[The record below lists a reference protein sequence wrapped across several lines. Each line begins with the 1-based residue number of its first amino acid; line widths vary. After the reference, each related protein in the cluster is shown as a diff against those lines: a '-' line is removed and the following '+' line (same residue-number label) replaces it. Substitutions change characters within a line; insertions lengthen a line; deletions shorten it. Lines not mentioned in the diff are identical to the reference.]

1 MTSSNKKTFS
11 FLYQFISLSAFVLI
25 FMLLLL
31 FIIFNTHANVE
42 KNTQIADALK
52 RLEYLDLRIDNV
64 FKNYF
69 DFMNYDESVRDSRE
83 FAQELQFLTNQGLDT
98 SKIVEI
104 FKAKQNQLDKF
115 KRANS
120 IAFNSKT
127 FLYAL
132 HQEIAQLAEN
142 NSSYASIVK
151 LTNSILAKLATD
163 NILES
168 ENLKE
173 LNAAIAKLETF
184 SSLNDQNVTLFIK
197 HYKMML
203 AQAALMQKN
212 SEIYKDQTLQKE
224 LILAN
229 KVVQAQIA
237 KESQDRLYIAYG
249 VFGATLLVLLFFI
262 FLTLKKVIIPIS
274 LLEKLTKNLASKEA
288 NLKSRLVI
296 DAKSELS
303 KSANYINS
311 FIAVV
316 ENSILEATE
325 NAKASLNN
333 SQQLKENA
341 TILQKNS
348 DIQDEQIS
356 TLRKIGLALDEHISA
371 NGVLAQ
377 NTIEDMNKMQKVM
390 LKAEETL
397 KELAKLIEQGNE
409 QENIIMD
416 NMGNLSSSAD
426 NITSITESIK
436 DIADQTNLLSL
447 NAAIEAARA
456 GEHGRGFAVVADEV
470 RKLAEKTTKSLAEIN
485 ATVSLIAQ
493 QIRDNIEG
501 MKIVHDSMSETN
513 EVANELQNEVVDTME
528 RLRIGIK
535 STQNMA
541 EKNIEA
547 KEKMALL
554 DEKLNVV
561 SDISNHIKVLS
572 NEVNAISVSVLEGSS
587 KLSDKLSS
595 FQ

>member
-1 MTSSNKKTFS
+1 
-11 FLYQFISLSAFVLI
+11 
-25 FMLLLL
+25 MLLLL

-98 SKIVEI
+98 SKIAEI

-127 FLYAL
+127 FLYVL

-142 NSSYASIVK
+142 NSSYTSIVK

-173 LNAAIAKLETF
+173 LNAAIAKLEAF
-184 SSLNDQNVTLFIK
+184 SSLNDQNVMLFIK

-262 FLTLKKVIIPIS
+262 FLTFKKVIIPIS

-426 NITSITESIK
+426 SITSITESIK

-501 MKIVHDSMSETN
+501 MKMVHDSMSETN

>member
-1 MTSSNKKTFS
+1 
-11 FLYQFISLSAFVLI
+11 
-25 FMLLLL
+25 MLLLL

-98 SKIVEI
+98 SKIAEI

-127 FLYAL
+127 FLYVL

-142 NSSYASIVK
+142 NSSYTSIVK

-173 LNAAIAKLETF
+173 LNAAIAKLEAF
-184 SSLNDQNVTLFIK
+184 SSLNDQNVMLFIK

-426 NITSITESIK
+426 SITSITESIK

-501 MKIVHDSMSETN
+501 MKMVHDSMSETN

>member
-42 KNTQIADALK
+42 KNTQITDALK

-98 SKIVEI
+98 SKIAEI

-142 NSSYASIVK
+142 NSSYTSIVK

-184 SSLNDQNVTLFIK
+184 SSLNDQNVALFIK

-426 NITSITESIK
+426 SITSITESIK

>member
-98 SKIVEI
+98 SKIAEI

-127 FLYAL
+127 FLYVL

-142 NSSYASIVK
+142 NSSYTSIVK

-173 LNAAIAKLETF
+173 LNAAIAKLEAF
-184 SSLNDQNVTLFIK
+184 SSLNDQNVMLFIK

-426 NITSITESIK
+426 SITSITESIK

-501 MKIVHDSMSETN
+501 MKMVHDSMSETN

-561 SDISNHIKVLS
+561 SDISNHIKALS

>member
-98 SKIVEI
+98 SKIAEI

-127 FLYAL
+127 FLYVL

-142 NSSYASIVK
+142 NSSYTSIVQ

-173 LNAAIAKLETF
+173 LNAAIAKLEAF
-184 SSLNDQNVTLFIK
+184 SSLNDQNVMLFIK

-426 NITSITESIK
+426 SITSITESIK
-436 DIADQTNLLSL
+436 DIADPTNLLSL

-561 SDISNHIKVLS
+561 RDISNHIKVLS

>member
-1 MTSSNKKTFS
+1 
-11 FLYQFISLSAFVLI
+11 
-25 FMLLLL
+25 MLLLL

-42 KNTQIADALK
+42 KNTQITDALK

-98 SKIVEI
+98 SKIAEI

-127 FLYAL
+127 FLYVL

-173 LNAAIAKLETF
+173 LNAAIAKLEAF
-184 SSLNDQNVTLFIK
+184 SSLNDQNVMLFIK

-426 NITSITESIK
+426 SITSITESIK

-501 MKIVHDSMSETN
+501 MKMVHDSMSETN

>member
-1 MTSSNKKTFS
+1 MTSSNKKIFS
-11 FLYQFISLSAFVLI
+11 FLYQFICLSVFVLI
-25 FMLLLL
+25 FMFLLL
-31 FIIFNTHANVE
+31 FIIVNTHANVE

-98 SKIVEI
+98 SKIAEI

-127 FLYAL
+127 FLYVL

-173 LNAAIAKLETF
+173 LNAAIAKLEAF
-184 SSLNDQNVTLFIK
+184 SSLNDQNVMLFIK

-316 ENSILEATE
+316 ENSILEATD

-470 RKLAEKTTKSLAEIN
+470 RKLAEKTTKSLAEIK

-541 EKNIEA
+541 EKNIEG

-561 SDISNHIKVLS
+561 SDISNHSKVLS

>member
-98 SKIVEI
+98 SKIAEI

-127 FLYAL
+127 FLYVL

-142 NSSYASIVK
+142 NSSYTSIVQ

-173 LNAAIAKLETF
+173 LNAAIAKLEAF
-184 SSLNDQNVTLFIK
+184 SSLNDQNVMLFIK

>member
-1 MTSSNKKTFS
+1 
-11 FLYQFISLSAFVLI
+11 
-25 FMLLLL
+25 MLLLL
-31 FIIFNTHANVE
+31 FIVFNTHANVE

-98 SKIVEI
+98 SKIAEI

-127 FLYAL
+127 FLYVL

-142 NSSYASIVK
+142 NSSYTSIVK

-184 SSLNDQNVTLFIK
+184 SSLNDQNVMLFIK

-426 NITSITESIK
+426 SITSITESIK

>member
-1 MTSSNKKTFS
+1 
-11 FLYQFISLSAFVLI
+11 
-25 FMLLLL
+25 MLLLL

-98 SKIVEI
+98 SKIAEI

-127 FLYAL
+127 FLYVL

-173 LNAAIAKLETF
+173 LNAAIAKLEAF
-184 SSLNDQNVTLFIK
+184 SSLNDQNVMLFIK

-501 MKIVHDSMSETN
+501 MKMVHDSMSETN

>member
-31 FIIFNTHANVE
+31 FIIFNTHVNVE

-98 SKIVEI
+98 SKIAEI

-127 FLYAL
+127 FLYVL

-173 LNAAIAKLETF
+173 LNAAIAKLEAF
-184 SSLNDQNVTLFIK
+184 SSLNDQNVMLFIK

-348 DIQDEQIS
+348 NIQDEQIS

>member
-42 KNTQIADALK
+42 KNTQISDALK

-98 SKIVEI
+98 SKIAEI

-142 NSSYASIVK
+142 NSSYTSIVK

-426 NITSITESIK
+426 SITSITESIK

-501 MKIVHDSMSETN
+501 MKMVHDSMSETN

>member
-69 DFMNYDESVRDSRE
+69 DFMNYDESVRDSKE

-98 SKIVEI
+98 SKIAEI

-127 FLYAL
+127 FLYVL

-142 NSSYASIVK
+142 NSSYTSIVK

-184 SSLNDQNVTLFIK
+184 SSLNDQNVMLFIK

-348 DIQDEQIS
+348 NIQDEQIS

-426 NITSITESIK
+426 SITSITESIK

>member
-1 MTSSNKKTFS
+1 
-11 FLYQFISLSAFVLI
+11 
-25 FMLLLL
+25 MLLLL

-69 DFMNYDESVRDSRE
+69 DFMNYDESVRDSKE

-98 SKIVEI
+98 SKIAEI

-142 NSSYASIVK
+142 NSSYTSIVK

-561 SDISNHIKVLS
+561 SDISNHIKALS

>member
-1 MTSSNKKTFS
+1 
-11 FLYQFISLSAFVLI
+11 
-25 FMLLLL
+25 MLLLL

-98 SKIVEI
+98 SKIAEI

-127 FLYAL
+127 FLYVL

-142 NSSYASIVK
+142 NSSYTSIVK

-173 LNAAIAKLETF
+173 LNAAIAKLEAF

-325 NAKASLNN
+325 NAKASLKN

-501 MKIVHDSMSETN
+501 MKMVHDSMSETN

>member
-69 DFMNYDESVRDSRE
+69 DFMNYDESVRDSKE

-98 SKIVEI
+98 SKIAEI

-127 FLYAL
+127 FLYVL

-173 LNAAIAKLETF
+173 LNAAIAKLEAF
-184 SSLNDQNVTLFIK
+184 SSLNDQNVMLFIK

-426 NITSITESIK
+426 SITSITESIK

-501 MKIVHDSMSETN
+501 MKMVHDSMSETN

>member
-98 SKIVEI
+98 SKIAEI

-127 FLYAL
+127 FLYVL

-142 NSSYASIVK
+142 NSSYTSIVK

-173 LNAAIAKLETF
+173 LNAAIAKLEAF

-426 NITSITESIK
+426 SITSITESIK

-501 MKIVHDSMSETN
+501 MKMVHDSMSETN

-541 EKNIEA
+541 EKY
-547 KEKMALL
+547 
-554 DEKLNVV
+554 
-561 SDISNHIKVLS
+561 
-572 NEVNAISVSVLEGSS
+572 
-587 KLSDKLSS
+587 
-595 FQ
+595 

>member
-31 FIIFNTHANVE
+31 FIIFNTHTNVE

-98 SKIVEI
+98 SKIAEI

-127 FLYAL
+127 FLYVL

-142 NSSYASIVK
+142 NSSYTSIVK

-173 LNAAIAKLETF
+173 LNAAIAKLEAF
-184 SSLNDQNVTLFIK
+184 SSLNDQNVMLFIK

-426 NITSITESIK
+426 SITSITESIK

-501 MKIVHDSMSETN
+501 MKMVHDSMSETN

>member
-31 FIIFNTHANVE
+31 FIIFNTHVNVE

-98 SKIVEI
+98 SKIAEI

-127 FLYAL
+127 FLYVL

-142 NSSYASIVK
+142 NSSYTSIVQ

-173 LNAAIAKLETF
+173 LNAAIAKLEAF
-184 SSLNDQNVTLFIK
+184 SSLNDQNVMLFIK

-426 NITSITESIK
+426 SITSITESIK

>member
-1 MTSSNKKTFS
+1 
-11 FLYQFISLSAFVLI
+11 
-25 FMLLLL
+25 MLLLL

-98 SKIVEI
+98 SKIAEI

-127 FLYAL
+127 FLYVL

-173 LNAAIAKLETF
+173 LNAAIAKLEAF
-184 SSLNDQNVTLFIK
+184 SSLNDQNVMLFIK

-426 NITSITESIK
+426 SITSITESIK

-501 MKIVHDSMSETN
+501 MKMVHDSMSETN

>member
-1 MTSSNKKTFS
+1 M
-11 FLYQFISLSAFVLI
+11 
-25 FMLLLL
+25 
-31 FIIFNTHANVE
+31 
-42 KNTQIADALK
+42 
-52 RLEYLDLRIDNV
+52 
-64 FKNYF
+64 
-69 DFMNYDESVRDSRE
+69 
-83 FAQELQFLTNQGLDT
+83 
-98 SKIVEI
+98 
-104 FKAKQNQLDKF
+104 
-115 KRANS
+115 
-120 IAFNSKT
+120 
-127 FLYAL
+127 
-132 HQEIAQLAEN
+132 
-142 NSSYASIVK
+142 
-151 LTNSILAKLATD
+151 
-163 NILES
+163 
-168 ENLKE
+168 
-173 LNAAIAKLETF
+173 
-184 SSLNDQNVTLFIK
+184 
-197 HYKMML
+197 
-203 AQAALMQKN
+203 
-212 SEIYKDQTLQKE
+212 
-224 LILAN
+224 AN

-426 NITSITESIK
+426 SITSITESIK

>member
-11 FLYQFISLSAFVLI
+11 FLYQFISLSAFILI

-98 SKIVEI
+98 SKIAEI

>member
-1 MTSSNKKTFS
+1 
-11 FLYQFISLSAFVLI
+11 
-25 FMLLLL
+25 MLLLL

-42 KNTQIADALK
+42 KNTQITDALK

-69 DFMNYDESVRDSRE
+69 DFMNYDESVRDSKE

-98 SKIVEI
+98 SKIAEI

>member
-31 FIIFNTHANVE
+31 FIIFNTHVNVE

-64 FKNYF
+64 FKNY
-69 DFMNYDESVRDSRE
+69 DESVRDSRE

-98 SKIVEI
+98 SKIAEI

-127 FLYAL
+127 FLYVL

-173 LNAAIAKLETF
+173 LNAAIAKLEAF
-184 SSLNDQNVTLFIK
+184 SSLNDQNVMLFIK

-229 KVVQAQIA
+229 KVVQAQIT

-426 NITSITESIK
+426 SITSITESIK

-501 MKIVHDSMSETN
+501 MKMVHDSMSETN

>member
-98 SKIVEI
+98 SKIAEI

>member
-42 KNTQIADALK
+42 KNTQITDALK

-98 SKIVEI
+98 SKIAEI

-127 FLYAL
+127 FLYVL

-142 NSSYASIVK
+142 NSSYTSIVK

-173 LNAAIAKLETF
+173 LNAAIAKLEAF
-184 SSLNDQNVTLFIK
+184 SSLNDQNVMLFIK

-426 NITSITESIK
+426 SITSITESIK

-501 MKIVHDSMSETN
+501 MKMVHDSMSETN

-547 KEKMALL
+547 REKMALL

>member
-98 SKIVEI
+98 SKIAEI

-127 FLYAL
+127 FLYVL

-173 LNAAIAKLETF
+173 LNAAIAKLEAF
-184 SSLNDQNVTLFIK
+184 SSLNDQNVMLFIK

-426 NITSITESIK
+426 SITSITESIK

-501 MKIVHDSMSETN
+501 MKMVHDSMSETN

>member
-98 SKIVEI
+98 SKIAEI

-127 FLYAL
+127 FLYVL

-142 NSSYASIVK
+142 NSSYTSIVK

-173 LNAAIAKLETF
+173 LNAAIAKLEAF
-184 SSLNDQNVTLFIK
+184 SSLNDQNVMLFIK

-262 FLTLKKVIIPIS
+262 FLTFKKVIIPIS

-426 NITSITESIK
+426 SITSITESIK

-501 MKIVHDSMSETN
+501 MKMVHDSMSETN

>member
-98 SKIVEI
+98 SKIAEI

-127 FLYAL
+127 FLYVL

-168 ENLKE
+168 ENLKG
-173 LNAAIAKLETF
+173 LNAAIAKLEAF
-184 SSLNDQNVTLFIK
+184 SSLNDQNVMLFIK

-203 AQAALMQKN
+203 AQATLMQKN

-237 KESQDRLYIAYG
+237 KESQDRLYIAYC

-262 FLTLKKVIIPIS
+262 F
-274 LLEKLTKNLASKEA
+274 
-288 NLKSRLVI
+288 
-296 DAKSELS
+296 
-303 KSANYINS
+303 
-311 FIAVV
+311 
-316 ENSILEATE
+316 
-325 NAKASLNN
+325 
-333 SQQLKENA
+333 
-341 TILQKNS
+341 
-348 DIQDEQIS
+348 
-356 TLRKIGLALDEHISA
+356 
-371 NGVLAQ
+371 
-377 NTIEDMNKMQKVM
+377 
-390 LKAEETL
+390 
-397 KELAKLIEQGNE
+397 
-409 QENIIMD
+409 
-416 NMGNLSSSAD
+416 
-426 NITSITESIK
+426 
-436 DIADQTNLLSL
+436 
-447 NAAIEAARA
+447 
-456 GEHGRGFAVVADEV
+456 
-470 RKLAEKTTKSLAEIN
+470 
-485 ATVSLIAQ
+485 
-493 QIRDNIEG
+493 
-501 MKIVHDSMSETN
+501 
-513 EVANELQNEVVDTME
+513 
-528 RLRIGIK
+528 
-535 STQNMA
+535 
-541 EKNIEA
+541 
-547 KEKMALL
+547 
-554 DEKLNVV
+554 
-561 SDISNHIKVLS
+561 
-572 NEVNAISVSVLEGSS
+572 
-587 KLSDKLSS
+587 
-595 FQ
+595 

>member
-69 DFMNYDESVRDSRE
+69 DFMNYDESVRDSKE
-83 FAQELQFLTNQGLDT
+83 FAQELQLLTNQGLDT
-98 SKIVEI
+98 SKIAEI

-561 SDISNHIKVLS
+561 SDISNHIKALS

>member
-1 MTSSNKKTFS
+1 
-11 FLYQFISLSAFVLI
+11 
-25 FMLLLL
+25 MLLLL

-98 SKIVEI
+98 SKIAEI

-127 FLYAL
+127 FLYVL

-142 NSSYASIVK
+142 NSSYTSIVQ

-173 LNAAIAKLETF
+173 LNAAIAKLEAF
-184 SSLNDQNVTLFIK
+184 SSLNDQNVMLFIK

-426 NITSITESIK
+426 SITSITESIK

>member
-98 SKIVEI
+98 SKIAEI

-561 SDISNHIKVLS
+561 SDISNHIKALS

>member
-1 MTSSNKKTFS
+1 
-11 FLYQFISLSAFVLI
+11 
-25 FMLLLL
+25 MLLLL

-69 DFMNYDESVRDSRE
+69 DFMNYDESVRDSKE

-98 SKIVEI
+98 SKIAEI

-561 SDISNHIKVLS
+561 SDISNHIKALS

>member
-98 SKIVEI
+98 SKIAEI

-127 FLYAL
+127 FLYVL

-142 NSSYASIVK
+142 NSSYTSIVK

-173 LNAAIAKLETF
+173 LNAAIAKLEAF
-184 SSLNDQNVTLFIK
+184 SSLNDQNVMLFIK

-561 SDISNHIKVLS
+561 SDISNHIKALS

>member
-1 MTSSNKKTFS
+1 
-11 FLYQFISLSAFVLI
+11 
-25 FMLLLL
+25 MLLLL

-98 SKIVEI
+98 SKIAEI

-127 FLYAL
+127 FLYVL

-142 NSSYASIVK
+142 NSSYTSIVQ

-173 LNAAIAKLETF
+173 LNAAIAKLEAF
-184 SSLNDQNVTLFIK
+184 SSLNDQNVMLFIK

>member
-98 SKIVEI
+98 SKIAEI

-127 FLYAL
+127 FLYVL

-142 NSSYASIVK
+142 NSSYTSIVQ

-173 LNAAIAKLETF
+173 LNAAIAKLEAF

-426 NITSITESIK
+426 SITSITESIK

-561 SDISNHIKVLS
+561 SDISNHIKALS

>member
-98 SKIVEI
+98 SKIAEI

-127 FLYAL
+127 FLYVL

-142 NSSYASIVK
+142 NSSYTSIVK

-173 LNAAIAKLETF
+173 LNAAIAKLEAF
-184 SSLNDQNVTLFIK
+184 SSLNDQNVMLFIK

-249 VFGATLLVLLFFI
+249 VFGATLFVLLFFI

-528 RLRIGIK
+528 RLRIGNK

-572 NEVNAISVSVLEGSS
+572 NEVNAISVSVIEGSS

>member
-42 KNTQIADALK
+42 KNTQITDALK

-98 SKIVEI
+98 SKIAEI

-127 FLYAL
+127 FLYVL

-142 NSSYASIVK
+142 NSSYTSIVK

-173 LNAAIAKLETF
+173 LNAAIAKLEAF
-184 SSLNDQNVTLFIK
+184 SSLNDQNVMLFIK

>member
-1 MTSSNKKTFS
+1 
-11 FLYQFISLSAFVLI
+11 
-25 FMLLLL
+25 
-31 FIIFNTHANVE
+31 
-42 KNTQIADALK
+42 
-52 RLEYLDLRIDNV
+52 
-64 FKNYF
+64 
-69 DFMNYDESVRDSRE
+69 MNYDESVRDSRE

-98 SKIVEI
+98 SKIAEI

-127 FLYAL
+127 FLYVL

-173 LNAAIAKLETF
+173 LNAAIAKLEAF
-184 SSLNDQNVTLFIK
+184 SSLNDQNVMLFIK